1 MKYRILD
8 VVVDYLPN
16 VIELITDPTIQGA
29 VVGEE
34 GKLSVYTFADETDT
48 RGELVVLHSNWR
60 GTVSIDGQ
68 VAVGDWDDPTSTLLI
83 DANGGTCQVLGDE
96 IQVEIGSEISDSVV

>member
-16 VIELITDPTIQGA
+16 VIELITDPTIQGS
-29 VVGEE
+29 VVGED
-34 GKLSVYTFADETDT
+34 GKLSVYAFADDT
-48 RGELVVLHSNWR
+48 GTSGELVVLHRNWR

-68 VAVGDWDDPTSTLLI
+68 VAVGDWDDPTSTLLL

-96 IQVEIGSEISDSVV
+96 MQVEISSQLIGDVV

>member
-8 VVVDYLPN
+8 VVIDYLPN
-16 VIELITDPTIQGA
+16 VIELITDPTIQGS
-29 VVGEE
+29 VVGED
-34 GKLSVYTFADETDT
+34 GKLSVYTFADDTDT

-68 VAVGDWDDPTSTLLI
+68 VAVGDWDDPTSTLLL
-83 DANGGTCQVLGDE
+83 DANGGACQVLGDE
-96 IQVEIGSEISDSVV
+96 MQVEISSQLTGDVV

>member
-34 GKLSVYTFADETDT
+34 GKLSVYTFADEAGT

-60 GTVSIDGQ
+60 GTVSIAGQ
-68 VAVGDWDDPTSTLLI
+68 VTVGDWDDQTSTLMI
-83 DANGGTCQVLGDE
+83 DANGGTCQVVGDE
-96 IQVEIGSEISDSVV
+96 MQVEIGSNISDNAN